1 MATATAE
8 RKAKKETPR
17 RTPKDGASRSR
28 GSGVR
33 ARAPRKAKEAPS
45 ATEPQEAAVSAT
57 EASEAG
63 NGLSGKAKDRAS
75 TPRRAAA
82 GETAPR
88 EGRKPR
94 GVRNKELGRRGEEA
108 AARFL
113 VHRGYEIL
121 ERNWE
126 CCAGEADIIARDER
140 VLVFVEVKTRS
151 DSSMGF
157 PAEAVTAK
165 KRERYER
172 IACLYL
178 QDHDLS
184 DMMVRFDVISLV
196 AIAQDRA
203 LIRHHINAWSEAD
216 K

>member
-8 RKAKKETPR
+8 REAKKATAR
-17 RTPKDGASRSR
+17 RTPKDGASKTR
-28 GSGVR
+28 GSSARVR
-33 ARAPRKAKEAPS
+33 ASRKTKEAPS
-45 ATEPQEAAVSAT
+45 AAQPQEAAASAI
-57 EASEAG
+57 EALEAG
-63 NGLSGKAKDRAS
+63 DESAGKAEGCAS
-75 TPRRAAA
+75 TPPRGAK
-82 GETAPR
+82 GKTASG

-196 AIAQDRA
+196 AIASDRA